1 MKKVFSIIIALLC
14 AGLIHS
20 QEIASF
26 SSLANSGCSGTIYSD
41 SNITTSGICRGS
53 GIVENTGSTYN
64 SRRWT
69 TATTLDLND
78 YLEWTITPN
87 AGHQMDLTTM
97 DITYD
102 RSPMDGPTQ
111 VDIQVNTG
119 SGFVSIFTDA
129 VVSPSGEDNN
139 GIDLSA
145 YTNVTAT
152 ITFRLYAFQ
161 AGSDLG
167 TFDIQENTASNK
179 GIIING
185 TVSPFCSSTATWDG
199 TVWSNGTGPDLT
211 TKAILNASYNTTV
224 NGGSFSACS
233 LTVNAGATLTV
244 DNGTFVEVE
253 NDVTVDG
260 SLIVQTQGN
269 FVQNDDAGT
278 FTNNG
283 LSRVNKQTAT
293 KAAWYYYT
301 YWSSPVVGWT
311 IGNAFPFTDGDR
323 RFSFNAANYLDEHTL
338 DTTNGIPDDIDDNGD
353 DWVIAAGADVM
364 KAGVGYAATSGR
376 FGLYPGS
383 DNANFDGVFN
393 TGDVPVSIFNNP
405 LNVFPAYSWNFIGN
419 PYASAVDFDAF
430 YLANSSVVD
439 GAAYF
444 WSQFSPPDN
453 ANPGN
458 QQNNFSQ
465 NDYATYTYGS
475 GGVAGSSGV
484 IPTRYIPSAQG
495 FFIASVTNGTATFT
509 NAMRMADG
517 TSNTQFFRGSGSK
530 KKSNSLAEN
539 RLWVNLTSDNGVFNQ
554 ILVGYVN
561 GATNGNDGLAYDA
574 PRLITPHAPSV
585 LYTSMEENNKK
596 YVIQGKYINSINEDE
611 VIQLGFS
618 TIIDIATLYK
628 LSIAQLEGDFLSSNS
643 VYLKDNLLNTVHDLS
658 LSDYTF
664 TSEVGEF
671 NNRFEI
677 IFKQEALSTD
687 VDLAN
692 ANSLKIVQLN
702 NHDVQF
708 TTSNNLKIK
717 AVNIYDLF
725 GRELYQLK
733 GQNTSETYTLSNLKS
748 TVFIAKV
755 ELSNGTVVTKKAVK
769 K

>member
-1 MKKVFSIIIALLC
+1 MKKVFLIIIAFLC

-41 SNITTSGICRGS
+41 SDITTSGICRS
-53 GIVENTGSTYN
+53 SDIVENTGLTYN

-87 AGHQMDLTTM
+87 AGHQIDLTTM

-102 RSPMDGPTQ
+102 RSPMDGPTK

-167 TFDIQENTASNK
+167 TFDIQENTTSNK

-185 TVSPFCSSTATWDG
+185 TVSPFCSSTVTWDG

-211 TKAILNASYNTTV
+211 TEAILNASYNTTV

-233 LTVNAGATLTV
+233 LTVNSGATLTV

-301 YWSSPVVGWT
+301 YWSSPVMGET
-311 IGNAFPFTDGDR
+311 IGSVFPDVDGDR
-323 RFSFNAANYLDEHTL
+323 RFLFNAANFVDN
-338 DTTNGIPDDIDDNGD
+338 DGNDIDDNGD
-353 DWVIAAGADVM
+353 DWQPAYSGDTM
-364 KAGVGYAATSGR
+364 TPGVGYAVTESRFFFGGSGTAS
-376 FGLYPGS
+376 FEGE
-383 DNANFDGVFN
+383 FN
-393 TGDVPVSIFNNP
+393 TGDVDVNITY
-405 LNVFPAYSWNFIGN
+405 NVANTGMKWNFIGN
-419 PYASAVDFDAF
+419 PYPSAIDFVAF
-430 YLANSSVVD
+430 HAANSSVVD
-439 GAAYF
+439 GVAYF
-444 WSQFSPPDN
+444 WSQATPPDS

-458 QQNNFSQ
+458 QDLNFSN
-465 NDYATYTYGS
+465 NDYATYTVGV
-475 GGVAGSSGV
+475 GGAAGGG
-484 IPTRYIPSAQG
+484 PDTPDQFIPSAQG
-495 FFIASVTNGTATFT
+495 FFIAAVTNGTATFT

-517 TSNTQFFRGSGSK
+517 ISNTQFFRGSGSK
-530 KKSNSLAEN
+530 KKSHSLVEN

-574 PRLITPHAPSV
+574 PRLITPDAPSV

-596 YVIQGKYINSINEDE
+596 YVIQGKNINSINEDE
-611 VIQLGFS
+611 VIKLGFS
-618 TIIDIATLYK
+618 TKIDVATLYK
-628 LSIAQLEGDFLSSNS
+628 LSIAQLEGDFLSSNN
-643 VYLKDNLLNTVHDLS
+643 VYLKDNLLNSVHDLS

-677 IFKQEALSTD
+677 VFKQEALSTD
-687 VDLAN
+687 FDLAN
-692 ANSLKIVQLN
+692 ANSLKIVELY
-702 NHDVQF
+702 NHDVRF

-725 GRELYQLK
+725 GRQLYQLK

-748 TVFIAKV
+748 TVYIAKV
-755 ELSNGTVVTKKAVK
+755 ELSNGAIVTKKAIK